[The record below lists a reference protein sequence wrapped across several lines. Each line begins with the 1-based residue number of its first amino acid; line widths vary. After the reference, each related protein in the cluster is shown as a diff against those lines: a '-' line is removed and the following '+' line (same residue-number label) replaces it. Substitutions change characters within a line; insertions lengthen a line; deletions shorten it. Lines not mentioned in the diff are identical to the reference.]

1 VSQTCKI
8 LIVNDRAEDRQLYRH
23 YLLADPEF
31 SCDILEEPSAEA
43 ALETCRSQLLDS
55 ILLKFQLP
63 DSDGLTFL
71 SNLKRQTAGDPP
83 SVVILADDDNTAA
96 AVKAI
101 KSGAE
106 DYLVKQQTTPDQL
119 RLAVRSAIE
128 NVKLRRALKH
138 SEAERDRIRS
148 QLQDSQYYIQQVAE
162 TIPGMLYV
170 YDLIEQRNVYVNRQV
185 EELLGYSEQQIQDM
199 GEALLPRLLH
209 PDDLVTV
216 STRLAQ
222 LQATQDGEA
231 LETECRMQHANGEWR
246 WLSCREMVYR
256 RLADG
261 TPHQILGIAQNIT
274 DRKRAELALAA
285 FKERLELAQQ
295 ASNIGSFDIDFSSGR
310 IVWDRQ
316 QEALY
321 GMAPG
326 SYSGTI
332 AAWQARIH
340 PDDLNRIEHDQQQ
353 LWANRTETWCREYR
367 ILRADTG
374 ELRWLESRGRIFYN
388 AEGHPIRALGT
399 NIDITERKQ
408 AEAKLQ
414 ASQHFIQSIT
424 DTSPG
429 LIYLYDLI
437 DQRNIY
443 LNSQS
448 FNLLGYSP
456 EAILDMGERFMQQ
469 HMHPDDLARMAN
481 YFREL
486 SQTEDGKTRE
496 FEYRMRHA
504 DGEWRWFLSQD
515 TIFSRTA
522 NGEPHQILGIA
533 QDITARKQTEA
544 ALQQS
549 ETRFRRLMDC
559 NLIGVMFWHTD
570 GTIFD
575 ANDRFLQ
582 IIGYSRED
590 LQAGRLNWRQ
600 LTPSEQIHL
609 SDQSLTKM
617 RQGISDFIE
626 KDYIHKAGHRVP
638 VMLNGIMFA
647 DSQERGIS
655 FVLDL
660 SERKRAE
667 AERLELLER
676 EQAARAAAEEA
687 NRTKDD
693 FLAVVSHE
701 LRAPLN
707 SILGWAK
714 LLQSRALDAAT
725 TERALET
732 IARNARSQS
741 QLIEDLLDIS
751 RITQGNLRLN
761 LTQVD
766 LAAVVEAAID
776 VVRPVAAFKQIEL
789 HSHLDPVEPILGDFD
804 RLQQVVWNLLSNAL
818 KFTPEAG
825 RVKVELEQVERDR
838 SERDRG
844 ERDRGELLTASSY
857 IQLTITDTGKG
868 IAAEFLPHVFDRF
881 QQADRTSRSQDGLG
895 LGLTIARQLV
905 ELHGGMI
912 AAASEGEGKGATFTV
927 KLPVS
932 QLPEQSPADTE
943 ADSTSLTA
951 IRILLVD
958 DDSDGAEFLSIVLQ
972 QQGAIVAT
980 ARSAQQA
987 YDQFIQFQP
996 DLLITDICMPREDGY
1011 SLLQRV
1017 RKLTAEQGKL
1027 IPAIALT
1034 AYLSETDV
1042 QTIYASG
1049 FQLHLPK
1056 PVDVTHLTSAI
1067 QQILKQRST
1076 VKGAVKSEGNNSD
1089 DTGN

>member
-8 LIVNDRAEDRQLYRH
+8 LIVNDRAEDRQLYRR

-43 ALETCRSQLLDS
+43 ALETC
-55 ILLKFQLP
+55 LKFQMP

-71 SNLKRQTAGDPP
+71 RRLKTQTAGALP
-83 SVVILADDDNTAA
+83 SVVILADDDNTVA

-101 KSGAE
+101 KGGAE

-128 NVKLRRALKH
+128 NVKLRRDLQH
-138 SEAERDRIRS
+138 SEAERDRIRT

-162 TIPGMLYV
+162 AIPGMLYV
-170 YDLIEQRNVYVNRQV
+170 YDLIERRNVYVNRQV
-185 EELLGYSEQQIQDM
+185 EELLGYNETQIQEM
-199 GEALLPRLLH
+199 GEELLPRLLH
-209 PDDLVTV
+209 PEDFATIPN
-216 STRLAQ
+216 RLAQ
-222 LQATQDGEA
+222 LQTAQDGEA
-231 LETECRMQHANGEWR
+231 LEAECRMQHADGEWR
-246 WLSCREMVYR
+246 WLFCREMIYR

-261 TPHQILGIAQNIT
+261 TPHQILGIAQDIT
-274 DRKRAELALAA
+274 ARKQAELALAA
-285 FKERLELAQQ
+285 SKERLELAQQ
-295 ASNIGSFDIDFSSGR
+295 ASNIGSFDADFTSGT
-310 IVWDRQ
+310 VMWDRQ

-326 SYSGTI
+326 TYSGTI

-340 PDDLNRIEHDQQQ
+340 PDDLNRIEQEQQQ
-353 LWANRTETWCREYR
+353 LWLNRTETWCNEYR
-367 ILRADTG
+367 ILRADTD
-374 ELRWLESRGRIFYN
+374 ELRWIESRGRIFYN
-388 AEGHPIRALGT
+388 SQGQPIRALGT

-414 ASQHFIQSIT
+414 ASQHFIQRIT

-429 LIYLYDLI
+429 LIYLYDLTE
-437 DQRNIY
+437 QRNVY

-456 EAILDMGERFMQQ
+456 EAILNMGEQFMQQ
-469 HMHPDDLARMAN
+469 HMHPDDLAHMAD
-481 YFREL
+481 YFKEL
-486 SQTEDGKTRE
+486 SQIEDGKTRE

-504 DGEWRWFLSQD
+504 NGEWRWFLSQD

-522 NGEPHQILGIA
+522 TGEPRQILGIA
-533 QDITARKQTEA
+533 QDITDRKQTEA

-549 ETRFRRLMDC
+549 EMRFRHLMDC

-582 IIGYSRED
+582 IIGYSREE
-590 LQAGRLNWRQ
+590 LEAGRLNWRQ
-600 LTPSEQIHL
+600 ITPPEQIHL

-626 KDYIHKAGHRVP
+626 KDYIHKSGHWVP

-676 EQAARAAAEEA
+676 EQAARAAAEAA
-687 NRTKDD
+687 NRSKDD

-766 LAAVVEAAID
+766 LATVVEAAID
-776 VVRPVAAFKQIEL
+776 VVRPVAAFKQIEIQ
-789 HSHLDPVEPILGDFD
+789 SHLNPVEPILGDFD
-804 RLQQVVWNLLSNAL
+804 RLQQVIWNLLSNAL
-818 KFTPEAG
+818 KFTEESG
-825 RVKVELEQVERDR
+825 RVEVRLRQVGEDRDLV
-838 SERDRG
+838 S
-844 ERDRGELLTASSY
+844 SSPSPSFSSSSPSY
-857 IQLTITDTGKG
+857 IELTITDTGKG
-868 IAAEFLPHVFDRF
+868 IAAEFLPHIFDRF
-881 QQADRTSRSQDGLG
+881 RQADRTSRSQDGLG
-895 LGLTIARQLV
+895 LGLAIVRQLV
-905 ELHGGMI
+905 ELHGGTV

-927 KLPVS
+927 RLPVS
-932 QLPEQSPADTE
+932 QLLE
-943 ADSTSLTA
+943 APKDEDGATLLTG

-958 DDSDGAEFLSIVLQ
+958 DDADGTEFLSIVLQ
-972 QQGAIVAT
+972 QQGAVVTT
-980 ARSAQQA
+980 ANSTEQA
-987 YDQFIQFQP
+987 YNLFMQAQP

-1011 SLLQRV
+1011 SLLQRI
-1017 RKLTAEQGKL
+1017 RRLAAEQSKT

-1042 QTIYASG
+1042 QTIYGAG

-1056 PVDVTHLTSAI
+1056 PVDVNRLISAI
-1067 QQILKQRST
+1067 QQVL
-1076 VKGAVKSEGNNSD
+1076 N
-1089 DTGN
+1089 